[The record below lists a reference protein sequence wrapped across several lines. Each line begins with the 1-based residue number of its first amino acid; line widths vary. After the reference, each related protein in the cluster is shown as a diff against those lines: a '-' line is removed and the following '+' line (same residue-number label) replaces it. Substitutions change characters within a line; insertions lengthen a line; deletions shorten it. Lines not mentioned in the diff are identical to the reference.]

1 MIAKIIKGTIG
12 LTEEQDDLEAIEL
25 LKHSLLRK
33 SVCAFIILFLTGMI
47 QLKVASAVATGAS
60 SPEDGYRVPI
70 LMYHAIDEYKGNG
83 MKELYVTPE
92 NFGKQMLYLKSAGF
106 TLITFEDLPHIGNIK
121 KPIIITF
128 DDGYKNNMN
137 AYHIL
142 KKISDSSFKPK
153 ATIFMIGKKINSQSG
168 LSVNELKEISDSG
181 IISVQ
186 SHTET
191 HPRLTET
198 VNYTKELRDIKIKL
212 EKITGR
218 KVSTLAYP
226 YGDYND
232 KVIEE
237 TKKYYQYAV
246 TIKPGIANTAHSP
259 YELRR
264 IRINYSTS
272 LTAFKNMVNP

>member
-1 MIAKIIKGTIG
+1 MF
-12 LTEEQDDLEAIEL
+12 
-25 LKHSLLRK
+25 KHSLLK
-33 SVCAFIILFLTGMI
+33 SVCAFIILFLTGMV
-47 QLKVASAVATGAS
+47 QLKIASAVETGAS
-60 SPEDGYRVPI
+60 PSKDGYHVPI

-92 NFGKQMLYLKSAGF
+92 NFESQMLYLKSAGF
-106 TLITFEDLPHIGNIK
+106 TPITFEDLSHIGNIK
-121 KPIIITF
+121 KPIIITL

-137 AYHIL
+137 AYYIL
-142 KKISDSSFKPK
+142 KKISDASFKPK
-153 ATIFMIGKKINSQSG
+153 AAIFMIGKKIGSQSG
-168 LSVNELKEISDSG
+168 LSVNQLREISDSG

-186 SHTET
+186 PHTET

-198 VNYTKELRDIKIKL
+198 VNYTKELQDIKAKL

-246 TIKPGIANTAHSP
+246 TTNPGIANTTDSP
-259 YELRR
+259 YELKR
-264 IRINYSTS
+264 IRVNYSTS
-272 LTAFKNMVNP
+272 LTTFKNMVNP